1 MSQRKPIP
9 FGTDQVAGGPKH
21 WSTVTKAS
29 RERAER
35 EGRLTHFYLLDEA
48 ASACL
53 AEPDPKELKKKLY
66 QLLIQTIDMIADTS
80 LNGDSD
86 DTTINSEIIA
96 TYQGVV
102 ENTLQWMRDR
112 PARSKMADELIR
124 RKIEE
129 GSTFRVKKWMKQP
142 SSRLAPSSRMVVVV
156 E

>member
-112 PARSKMADELIR
+112 T
-124 RKIEE
+124 
-129 GSTFRVKKWMKQP
+129 GSIKNG
-142 SSRLAPSSRMVVVV
+142 
-156 E
+156 